1 MIEEAYRLAK
11 EIGESTNL
19 LRIYNNLPST
29 LGDYASDYRRGSEVA
44 REGLEVSR
52 KSGSIGNTGWI
63 LGTLGDLTAVLGD
76 LPAAEDLQREAI
88 DVAIAAGDEPLLGM
102 RRQSLAWVLALRGR
116 LDEADES
123 IETAMDL
130 MREIPEVQYELW
142 ACVTKATLAEQRGRE
157 EEAIQELRRGVD
169 LARAYNVDQTPQ
181 IFLALVRVLVRAG
194 DAEAAGKYTDLTER
208 ARAPFARACAIAVEG
223 LLAEEPDEAIRLL
236 QDAVDKMDALGAR
249 VELSR
254 ALLDLGRAERRAG
267 KDPRATFERAR
278 ELLIECDACLFL
290 PEVEAELSRGL

>member
-1 MIEEAYRLAK
+1 
-11 EIGESTNL
+11 
-19 LRIYNNLPST
+19 
-29 LGDYASDYRRGSEVA
+29 
-44 REGLEVSR
+44 LEVSR

-142 ACVTKATLAEQRGRE
+142 ACATKATLAEQRGRE